1 MPDPDQPSDAC
12 LVLLPHRDEQLVR
25 LLSVHLRQLRA
36 RLLRFRHRRDDGG
49 IVELISFDSSILIG
63 PRA

>member
-25 LLSVHLRQLRA
+25 LLSFA
-36 RLLRFRHRRDDGG
+36 RVSSASDIVATMGG
-49 IVELISFDSSILIG
+49 IVELISF
-63 PRA
+63 